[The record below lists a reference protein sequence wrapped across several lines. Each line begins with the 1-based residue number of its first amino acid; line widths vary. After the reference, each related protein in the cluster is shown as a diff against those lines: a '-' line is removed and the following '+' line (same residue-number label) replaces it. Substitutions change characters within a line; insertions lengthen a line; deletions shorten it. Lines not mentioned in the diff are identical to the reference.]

1 MSFPASTAGPASS
14 RPVTTRLRLAQQSA
28 HFLLSTLSHID
39 MVHVVSFADSSVRA
53 PLANS
58 DEAGL
63 VRATEANKC
72 RLHAFIDSIRA
83 HGASNFT
90 SGFEEATKILNASA
104 RSSCAN
110 AVVLFT
116 DDTPDDR
123 RSERSLLSSVQSL
136 NMRTRATFF
145 VYSMGE
151 PAPQQPPPTY
161 LKNVACSTG
170 GMWQRIPSDSAIAAV
185 LRSFAEFYVRAV
197 AAGGSLRP
205 KLRWSEPYSDTLGS
219 GPVATA
225 SMPVYSNGHLRGVVG
240 VDFGLCEAYRRW
252 GRHNVTTFFLE
263 HASADACTPL
273 RLSDDELELLRNE
286 TSPDGVCSNGSLAQS
301 FASKQ
306 GMLGFKAQINSAPGC
321 LDETLNRNVR
331 RLDPT
336 GSCPPNLCQ
345 MPGDTTQSCPNMCHM
360 DLQQVQLRG
369 YLSAADSLTGLSHR
383 NARLWQE

>member
-1 MSFPASTAGPASS
+1 MNCNARSVRLARDTTASEAKHAVCSTDVLLQRMVFNQRNASPDIGDIVWQHFSSIYGAFVQFPAVQWASDGLGNCAMFDPRIQPWYVAASAGPRQIIILIDRSGSMSFPASTAGPASN

-58 DEAGL
+58 DKAGL

-136 NMRTRATFF
+136 NTRTRATSF
-145 VYSMGE
+145 VIVTRAAALAARLRLLHGRAG
-151 PAPQQPPPTY
+151 PAATTA
-161 LKNVACSTG
+161 NVSQEHGLLHWWHVAAHSVR
-170 GMWQRIPSDSAIAAV
+170 QRDRSRAALLRRV
-185 LRSFAEFYVRAV
+185 LRACRCGRRFSPAKASLVRAV
-197 AAGGSLRP
+197 L
-205 KLRWSEPYSDTLGS
+205 
-219 GPVATA
+219 
-225 SMPVYSNGHLRGVVG
+225 
-240 VDFGLCEAYRRW
+240 
-252 GRHNVTTFFLE
+252 
-263 HASADACTPL
+263 
-273 RLSDDELELLRNE
+273 
-286 TSPDGVCSNGSLAQS
+286 
-301 FASKQ
+301 
-306 GMLGFKAQINSAPGC
+306 
-321 LDETLNRNVR
+321 
-331 RLDPT
+331 
-336 GSCPPNLCQ
+336 
-345 MPGDTTQSCPNMCHM
+345 
-360 DLQQVQLRG
+360 
-369 YLSAADSLTGLSHR
+369 
-383 NARLWQE
+383 